1 MSFRRAAK
9 VDGNQT
15 QIVTE
20 LRQLGYRVDIVS
32 QLKKLYDLVVT
43 GRIYGTDEIRTLR
56 VELKVEKG
64 TLTEDE
70 KEYHEADP
78 YPETLIIAKT
88 TEDVMEWFS
97 TKNNSRRGAV
107 SSVSVDA
114 VKKDRTPTTR

>member
-1 MSFRRAAK
+1 MGFRRAAK
-9 VDGNQT
+9 KDGNQT

-64 TLTEDE
+64 RLTDDE

-78 YPETLIIAKT
+78 YPETLLIAKS
-88 TEDVMEWFS
+88 TEDVLEWFS
-97 TKNNSRRGAV
+97 TKNNSKRGAGI
-107 SSVSVDA
+107 SVNVDA
-114 VKKDRTPTTR
+114 AKKDTTRTTP